1 MHCILLNI
9 KMIMEG
15 ARIHIY
21 GVIPGIYPPA
31 PAAPP
36 PAKKNLNG
44 LITCP
49 LYLNRKK
56 HVNWGGVLG
65 VSMYMYM

>member
-21 GVIPGIYPPA
+21 SVIPGIYPPA

-36 PAKKNLNG
+36 PAKKSQRFN
-44 LITCP
+44 
-49 LYLNRKK
+49 YLSSLFEQKEAC
-56 HVNWGGVLG
+56 
-65 VSMYMYM
+65 